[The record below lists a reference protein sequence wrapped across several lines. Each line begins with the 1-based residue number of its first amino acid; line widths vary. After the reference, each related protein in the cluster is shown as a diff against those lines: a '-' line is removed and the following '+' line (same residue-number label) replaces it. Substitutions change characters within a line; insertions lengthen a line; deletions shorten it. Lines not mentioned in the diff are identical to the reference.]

1 MYKNIEEVAK
11 GNIHECI
18 VNEFEHCV
26 KETKHWYDKKH
37 HQDVS
42 SYPVDN
48 FRILASPAT
57 HTSNILRG

>member
-26 KETKHWYDKKH
+26 KETKH
-37 HQDVS
+37 
-42 SYPVDN
+42 
-48 FRILASPAT
+48 
-57 HTSNILRG
+57 